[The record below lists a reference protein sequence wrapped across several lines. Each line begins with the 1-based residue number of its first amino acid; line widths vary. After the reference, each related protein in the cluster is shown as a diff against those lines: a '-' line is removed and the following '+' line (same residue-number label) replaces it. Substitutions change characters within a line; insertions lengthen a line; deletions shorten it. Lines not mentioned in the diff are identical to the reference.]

1 MSTQDQRTPCTDAW
15 MIAEFPDKPRNVHVP
30 RNNYQTALNLPVNR
44 RPPAD
49 QQRQFSVR
57 EGGMWIHVYDLFIRA
72 SDEHGPMP
80 FSEDTRLKIMETM
93 VKMFVPDNSVQE
105 DSLPDDVLVPMQPY
119 RDMDSGENVTV
130 ITTLPFNSMD
140 GQLMVFVA
148 PVDGDGWVD
157 VTRSRACLKTLL
169 APALDGPEV
178 QTTRAVQDIRDF
190 FLQGFSPTAAVPPT
204 TGEQQDREPR
214 DLQHEDMVPV
224 CVLLHFKKWR
234 SKFGTHRKMCRLCKE
249 NAGPLF
255 HATICRASFCQRCNS
270 VACMIACHMG
280 RCVNS
285 SCPLSQYICA
295 NDICIPV
302 FVHGR
307 LEPTVLFVSLV
318 RLVLARILRFDA

>member
-15 MIAEFPDKPRNVHVP
+15 MIAEYPDKPRNVHIP

-49 QQRQFSVR
+49 QQQEFSVR

-72 SDEHGPMP
+72 SDEQGSMP

-140 GQLMVFVA
+140 GHLKVIVA
-148 PVDGDGWVD
+148 PVDGDGRVD

-178 QTTRAVQDIRDF
+178 QTKRALQDIRNF
-190 FLQGFSPTAAVPPT
+190 FLQGFSPTAAVSTRLSRPRQESHKTESHVTCSMRTWFPFASSYT
-204 TGEQQDREPR
+204 SRSGGRSSALTERCADSAKRTPAHCFTLRSAEQASVKDAS
-214 DLQHEDMVPV
+214 
-224 CVLLHFKKWR
+224 VLP
-234 SKFGTHRKMCRLCKE
+234 
-249 NAGPLF
+249 A
-255 HATICRASFCQRCNS
+255 
-270 VACMIACHMG
+270 
-280 RCVNS
+280 
-285 SCPLSQYICA
+285 
-295 NDICIPV
+295 
-302 FVHGR
+302 
-307 LEPTVLFVSLV
+307 
-318 RLVLARILRFDA
+318 